1 MHACGKF
8 YLSTETPPKK
18 AQVEEEDDEP
28 SVDEGLKGKE
38 RLHWRKAMEA
48 EYDSLISN
56 GTWSPVE
63 GKVEKKPIKTKW
75 ILKKK
80 RFPDGSL
87 DKFKARL
94 VALGYRQ
101 IEGMDYGELFAPVA
115 KKTTLFT
122 SHSYTV

>member
-1 MHACGKF
+1 
-8 YLSTETPPKK
+8 
-18 AQVEEEDDEP
+18 
-28 SVDEGLKGKE
+28 
-38 RLHWRKAMEA
+38 MEA
-48 EYDSLISN
+48 EYESLISN

-80 RFPDGSL
+80 RYPDGSL

-115 KKTTLFT
+115 KKPRS
-122 SHSYTV
+122 SHFFSVWQRAIGTAMSSISRQRS